1 MQNDPLFTVLKL
13 ACDAEEK
20 AALQLKSTQSDR
32 QKYQAQ
38 LDVLNNYRL
47 DYMKQMSQHQG
58 QSLSANHYSQFHQF
72 IKQVDNAI
80 AQQVNAVKD
89 AETQVLY
96 RQQNWQEK
104 QQKRKA
110 VEMLLEQKALKRANA
125 ENVREQKMS
134 DEFAMQQ
141 FIRNKPRF

>member
-1 MQNDPLFTVLKL
+1 MQKDPLLTVLKL
-13 ACDAEEK
+13 AFDAEEK
-20 AALQLKSTQSDR
+20 AALQLKSAQLDK
-32 QKYQAQ
+32 QKYQSQ

-47 DYMKQMSQHQG
+47 DYMKQMGDQQG
-58 QSLSANHYSQFHQF
+58 KTLSANQYSQFHQF

-89 AETQVLY
+89 AEVQVSY
-96 RQQNWQEK
+96 RQRNWLEK

-110 VEMLLEQKALKRANA
+110 VEMLLANKAKKLAHA

-141 FIRNKPRF
+141 FIRRKPR

>member
-1 MQNDPLFTVLKL
+1 MQKDPLLTVLKL
-13 ACDAEEK
+13 AFDAEEK
-20 AALQLKSTQSDR
+20 AALQLKSAQLDK
-32 QKYQAQ
+32 QKYQTQ

-47 DYMKQMSQHQG
+47 DYMKQMGDQQG
-58 QSLSANHYSQFHQF
+58 KTLSANQYSQFHQF

-89 AETQVLY
+89 AEVQVSY
-96 RQQNWQEK
+96 RQKNWLEK

-110 VEMLLEQKALKRANA
+110 VEMLLAHKATKLAHA

-141 FIRNKPRF
+141 FIRRKPR

>member
-1 MQNDPLFTVLKL
+1 MQKDPLLTVLKL
-13 ACDAEEK
+13 AFDAEEK
-20 AALQLKSTQSDR
+20 AALQLKSTQLDK

-47 DYMKQMSQHQG
+47 DYMKQMGEQQG
-58 QSLSANHYSQFHQF
+58 KTLSANQYSQFHQF

-80 AQQVNAVKD
+80 TQQVNTVKD
-89 AETQVLY
+89 AEVQLSY
-96 RQQNWQEK
+96 RQKNWLEK

-110 VEMLLEQKALKRANA
+110 VEMLLTQKATKLAHA

-141 FIRNKPRF
+141 FIRRKPR